1 MAKKNKVSS
10 KNFTVI
16 LIALIL
22 IVFLGI
28 VFASSYGKLTG
39 RVVDET
45 ATSCGNHVCDS
56 GETGQCPEDCSNFP
70 GAYCLDTDGGI
81 TPKLPSGTVSADG
94 SVQDRCPTDYTLVE
108 AYCDHGGLPGSH
120 IKTETIDCTQF
131 GEGYECLKG
140 RIGVGWCGPAN
151 KTKVCQDS
159 DGRDPATKG
168 TVTWIGGSTGIESKK
183 RSDSCKD
190 EHTLVEWYCPNHID
204 LGRPI
209 VYYCPEGTTCTNGA
223 CVPGGSSGSLSL
235 NVPDYTLTVHPGV
248 AYDLWNST
256 TYADLS
262 KLTYS
267 IIAQSSDIINCS
279 INKMD
284 NRSYML
290 CSTAPDIRTGQ
301 TTFTIRVT
309 DATTID
315 SAASAAIDNF
325 TIIANLSATAGGNYR
340 FDNGETMS
348 VLGGRRVTLLNVGSN
363 GSIIVDVDTVNET
376 IGGANSVEC
385 VNGVQITNKEPHYV
399 DTTSLRYAI
408 LTIDVCTLSTTCG
421 DGICGGTENCEWNGT
436 ATTLCD
442 RVTPVP
448 SGKVCSGCMLYN
460 Q

>member
-223 CVPGGSSGSLSL
+223 CVPGGGGNTSNLAFDLPNVHITSQPGVSYNLWNYTTYSGSSSSL
-235 NVPDYTLTVHPGV
+235 QYSITSQSRPDLIGCTINNGPDTVPYLGCTAKVNSSVQSDITIQVSEL
-248 AYDLWNST
+248 ST
-256 TYADLS
+256 TGNGSAGVVDTISIALNALS
-262 KLTYS
+262 TSGYYLK
-267 IIAQSSDIINCS
+267 INNS
-279 INKMD
+279 VMTMGK
-284 NRSYML
+284 
-290 CSTAPDIRTGQ
+290 
-301 TTFTIRVT
+301 
-309 DATTID
+309 
-315 SAASAAIDNF
+315 
-325 TIIANLSATAGGNYR
+325 NL
-340 FDNGETMS
+340 
-348 VLGGRRVTLLNVGSN
+348 TLLNVGSN
-363 GSIIVDVDTVNET
+363 GSVVVSVDNVTET
-376 IGGANSVEC
+376 LEKFGREC
-385 VNGVQITNKEPHYV
+385 VN
-399 DTTSLRYAI
+399 
-408 LTIDVCTLSTTCG
+408 TLSILNNEPYYRDNISERSAVLVVQPCAVCG
-421 DGICGGTENCEWNGT
+421 DGVCGSAETCEWNGT